1 MTRRGR
7 RARADAGEG
16 GHGREH
22 VCDDVVVAILVA
34 NRQVGSVVGK
44 QHHLLGLKPT
54 MVARRPYT
62 FFSYVSAE
70 LGAQG
75 VIAEKRR
82 A

>member
-1 MTRRGR
+1 M
-7 RARADAGEG
+7 ENS
-16 GHGREH
+16 
-22 VCDDVVVAILVA
+22 IIYS
-34 NRQVGSVVGK
+34 GS
-44 QHHLLGLKPT
+44 LKPT